1 MFKAT
6 ILKIAA
12 HIALLSS
19 SIYASDLFHSSIPV
33 IDMNLYESP
42 STKEEFI
49 QKFADALHDIGFCA
63 IVNTGMDH
71 QVLNEA
77 YDMSIQFFKS
87 SLEKKLEIHDP
98 KVNGQRGFIFSEN
111 AQGFKAT
118 DLKEFIHIGYES
130 NLWPSW
136 INIQTPFENLLQ
148 HLDIH
153 SQKLQTAL
161 SLFMGQDENFL
172 FEMTKKGDSVLRALY
187 YPQTSIKDRIWA
199 AEHTDIDLFTILPMA
214 TEEGLQVLYN
224 GQWLDVQVPENCF
237 IINCGD
243 MLENMSNGYFK
254 SSVHRV
260 ISKGNNKERFSI
272 VYFVHPR
279 DEDQLDP
286 LSYCV
291 EMTGGV
297 ARFPTANRLEM
308 LAHRLVEIGMAS
320 EELKHYDARSG
331 YMDRIADLVNNEN
344 AAPAVTKTYNIWKSS
359 QR

>member
-1 MFKAT
+1 M
-6 ILKIAA
+6 
-12 HIALLSS
+12 LSS

-42 STKEEFI
+42 NTKEEFI
-49 QKFADALHDIGFCA
+49 QKFTDALHEIGFCA

-71 QVLNEA
+71 HVLNKA

-87 SLEKKLEIHDP
+87 PLGKKLEIHDP

-118 DLKEFIHIGYES
+118 DLKEFIHIGYEN

-136 INIQTPFENLLQ
+136 INIQTPFENLLE

-153 SQKLQTAL
+153 SKKLQAAL
-161 SLFMGQDENFL
+161 SLFMGQEENFL
-172 FEMTKKGDSVLRALY
+172 FETTKKGDSVLRALY
-187 YPQTSIKDRIWA
+187 YPQTSIKDRVWA

-214 TEEGLQVLYN
+214 TEEGLQVFYN
-224 GQWLDVQVPENCF
+224 GQWLDVKVPENCF

-279 DEDQLDP
+279 DEDKLDP

-291 EMTGGV
+291 EMTGGI
-297 ARFPTANRLEM
+297 ARFPTANHLEM
-308 LAHRLVEIGMAS
+308 LAHRLVEIGVAS
-320 EELKHYDARSG
+320 EELKQYDAHSG
-331 YMDRIADLVNNEN
+331 YMDRIADLVESEN
-344 AAPAVTKTYNIWKSS
+344 AAPAVMKTFNIWKSS
-359 QR
+359 QK